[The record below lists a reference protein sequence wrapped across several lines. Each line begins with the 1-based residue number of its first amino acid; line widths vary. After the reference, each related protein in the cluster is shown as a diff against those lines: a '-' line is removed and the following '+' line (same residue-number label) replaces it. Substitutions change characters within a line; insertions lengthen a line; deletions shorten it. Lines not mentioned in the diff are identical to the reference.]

1 MSSFENKRT
10 PSLSWYQ
17 SVNNIIF
24 DILIQKAE
32 NLKINI
38 TDHIFE
44 FTCTSN
50 KLLYEINFE
59 LFDNINKEESSYIVN
74 EKYIKVI
81 LKKNNNNSWVYLTK
95 DKNIYK
101 NNIKVNWNE
110 WDDSDGEE
118 NNQND
123 NQNDNQFGGN
133 MNFDFQEM
141 MKNMGGLGNEDFDGN
156 IDNEGY
162 EDGIEEDGIEEDG
175 IEEDGIE
182 EDPINDPINDEM
194 AEINSLNLDGIEIN
208 DSEDNDEICNSCV

>member
-162 EDGIEEDGIEEDG
+162 EDGIEEDGIEEDS
-175 IEEDGIE
+175 
-182 EDPINDPINDEM
+182 INDPINDEM

>member
-162 EDGIEEDGIEEDG
+162 EDGIEEDSIN
-175 IEEDGIE
+175 
-182 EDPINDPINDEM
+182 DPINDPINDEM